1 MKNLWN
7 TIGKCIAL
15 CAVVLLFVPSVQVC
29 AQTLIDGGTYKGF
42 GYSYDEDTGNV
53 VLESYK
59 GKNKKVVTPK
69 KIKGRKVT
77 EIESSVFSGNKRI
90 EKLVISEGVEKIEN
104 MAFYDMQS
112 LKSVSFPMTLRSLG
126 KQSGLN
132 YYSEVSKFPAK
143 TYTVVKGSPAFKFIT
158 KKYSGSKIIVKKTNK
173 VVTWFDTC
181 ASVSDPAAKVVK
193 KGAKYG
199 KLPTVQRKGYRF
211 LGWYTKKTGGKQ
223 ITAKKKAKKNQTLYA
238 HWKYQSPIYML
249 QEPYWDKKEEATV
262 WSTVKFGTY
271 PNKYS
276 SDDTP
281 ISWLVLSL
289 NGNEA
294 LLMAENGLDAK
305 EYNER
310 YSHPNEIG
318 NWVYEMPKE
327 CTWETSTLRS
337 WLNGYAASYNVG
349 GIDYSY
355 NTSFYNTAFSDAEKT
370 MILDTQV
377 VNSGI
382 TGNSTTDKVYI
393 LSKSEFETASYR
405 LNAMDFYPTQYA
417 KSRTSLYTT
426 KDARNCFW
434 LRDMATSTSA
444 YVRDGLGNM
453 MTSVSTCGYGG
464 TEGMVSSAEAVD
476 DIKPYVY
483 PVIRVNLSDESL
495 WKVGSRVYGN

>member
-7 TIGKCIAL
+7 AIGKCIAL
-15 CAVVLLFVPSVQVC
+15 CAIVLLFVPSVQVC

-59 GKNKKVVTPK
+59 GKGKTVVTPK

-104 MAFYDMQS
+104 MTFYDMQS
-112 LKSVSFPMTLRSLG
+112 LKSVSLPMTLRSLG
-126 KQSGLN
+126 TQSGLN
-132 YYSEVSKFPAK
+132 YYSEASDFPAK

-173 VVTWFDTC
+173 VVAWFDTC
-181 ASVSDPAAKVVK
+181 TSVSDPAAKVVK

-223 ITAKKKAKKNQTLYA
+223 VTAKKKAKKNQTLYA
-238 HWKYQSPIYML
+238 HWEYQGQIYML
-249 QEPYWDKKEEATV
+249 QEPQWDKKEEATV

-271 PNKYS
+271 SDKSS
-276 SDDTP
+276 SDDKP

-289 NGNEA
+289 NANEA
-294 LLMAENGLDAK
+294 LLMAEDGLDAQP
-305 EYNER
+305 YNER
-310 YSHPNEIG
+310 QYKFTEDG
-318 NWVYEMPKE
+318 KYGYDMPKE

-337 WLNGYAASYNVG
+337 WLNGYPASYNAEQK
-349 GIDYSY
+349 DYSY
-355 NTSFYNTAFSDAEKT
+355 IYTSFYDTAFSDAEKT
-370 MILDTQV
+370 MILDTPV

-382 TGNSTTDKVYI
+382 TGNGTTDKVYI
-393 LSKSEFETASYR
+393 LSKSEFDTASYR

-417 KSRTSLYTT
+417 KGKASLYTT
-426 KDARNCFW
+426 QDVTNCFW
-434 LRDMATSTSA
+434 IRDMATSTSA
-444 YVRDGLGNM
+444 YVKEGLGNTV
-453 MTSVSTCGYGG
+453 TSVPTCGYRG
-464 TEGMVSSAEAVD
+464 TVGMVSSVD